1 MGDNPYSFRLSRLM
15 VRLAKSKIKKKVVSI
30 CGEAWTEV
38 VNAMLT
44 TISLSSPYIFRLTEL
59 MVNR

>member
-15 VRLAKSKIKKKVVSI
+15 VRLAKSKIKKVVSI

-59 MVNR
+59 MVYR